1 MEIQINYPKLGS
13 TITFPIEDIV
23 EVKTYPRYAQIKRLT
38 EFDHVLKDHG
48 TGESELYWSP
58 YVDKDDLTN
67 LDGQLSV
74 ECWEYLTRLFPI
86 EYKIYEIS

>member
-13 TITFPIEDIV
+13 SIAFPIEDIV
-23 EVKTYPRYAQIKRLT
+23 EVKTYPRYLQIKRRT
-38 EFDHVLKDHG
+38 EFDHVLKDQF
-48 TGESELYWSP
+48 ELYWSP
-58 YVDKDDLTN
+58 YVDNDDLTN

-74 ECWEYLTRLFPI
+74 ECWEYLTWLFPI